1 MNRHHRRIQAAK
13 ARKTGYLDR
22 AMAAAGSGGAGR
34 IAEQDYDGR

>member
-1 MNRHHRRIQAAK
+1 MNRHRRARIAK